1 MTTLS
6 ERELAEI
13 EEALAEEDSI
23 KLTPT
28 LNRILDPY
36 KLKKDISFS
45 EHDLDGAM
53 TEQASLY
60 SYYSSLSAKAQ
71 LQTDR
76 AKHSME
82 IIEARLYHQYRNKHK
97 GEKITESFI
106 QKMVMIDKKY
116 VAAVKRYNDA
126 KMIGSLCKE
135 ATESFRHRRD
145 MLTQISK
152 WRLEENKGEMFL
164 KGVSSS
170 MEDKKKSVLD
180 RINK

>member
-1 MTTLS
+1 MSILS
-6 ERELAEI
+6 EKELAEI
-13 EEALAEEDSI
+13 EDALEEEKSI
-23 KLTPT
+23 NLTAS
-28 LNRILDPY
+28 LDRILDPY

-76 AKHSME
+76 SKHSME
-82 IIEARLYHQYRNKHK
+82 IIEAKLYHFYREEYR
-97 GEKITESFI
+97 GEKVTESFI
-106 QKMVMIDKKY
+106 QKMVMVDKKY

-164 KGVSSS
+164 KGVNSS
-170 MEDKKKSVLD
+170 MEEKKKAVLD